1 MDSSCA
7 NRTKWL
13 KAPHVLKS
21 LKMLHS
27 KWVLLIVEFSWWNLQ
42 CIYCVSITIHA
53 IENFIG
59 LRNEIKRTIE
69 SYSPSLKPFFIQ
81 NMIEKVI
88 SNYILNWSITTI
100 GFKYGT
106 KFLTIC
112 WMSCASTWNLKHIPT
127 FAYHPKC
134 NDASKQFSK
143 TIAPLHSGASN
154 VLINLLRFRSLGF
167 RR

>member
-7 NRTKWL
+7 NRTKRL

-27 KWVLLIVEFSWWNLQ
+27 KWALLIGFTVYFLCVNNNSCYWEFHWAMQWDKEDNWKLFS
-42 CIYCVSITIHA
+42 
-53 IENFIG
+53 
-59 LRNEIKRTIE
+59 
-69 SYSPSLKPFFIQ
+69 SLKPFFIQ
-81 NMIEKVI
+81 SMIEKVI

-106 KFLTIC
+106 KFSTLC
-112 WMSCASTWNLKHIPT
+112 WMSCASTWTLKHIPT

-154 VLINLLRFRSLGF
+154 VLITLLRFRSSGF